1 MTVGANEAITWRKI
15 ALQALVGAVVGG
27 GGAIAV
33 LSLLEPGEAPGWAPS
48 QLILGGIGLIYG
60 IMGLFV
66 GIGTLAPRLIGQRL
80 LNVADAEDIEDDR
93 ANMAGSAICSLAI
106 GAALVLLAYGAT
118 GDPVAPISS
127 ASAFWIL
134 AAVIAVVAIA
144 SVLMWRSF
152 DELWRQL
159 SVEASALL
167 GNFLLV
173 VCVLWGGA
181 AAAGMVAAPQP
192 LDLLSL
198 AFGGLLLATFVVIGR
213 RGMMTPN

>member
-27 GGAIAV
+27 GGAIAA
-33 LSLLEPGEAPGWAPS
+33 LSLLEPGEPGLAPS
-48 QLILGGIGLIYG
+48 QLILGGIGLIYA

-80 LNVADAEDIEDDR
+80 LNVADAQEIEDDR

-118 GDPVAPISS
+118 GDPAAPIS
-127 ASAFWIL
+127 AVTAFWIL
-134 AAVIAVVAIA
+134 AAVIAAVAVV

-159 SVEASALL
+159 SVETSALL

-173 VCVLWGGA
+173 VCVLWGSA
-181 AAAGMVAAPQP
+181 AAAGMVAAPGP